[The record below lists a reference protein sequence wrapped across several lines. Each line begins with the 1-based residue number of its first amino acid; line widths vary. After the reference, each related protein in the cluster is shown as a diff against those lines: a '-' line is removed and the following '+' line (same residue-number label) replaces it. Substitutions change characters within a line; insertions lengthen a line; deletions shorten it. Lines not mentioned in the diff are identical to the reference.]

1 NEMIMIKQFLCKL
14 FSDQCQLISFRLDI
28 SNESRDGSIHRCL
41 SSSFYIFSNL
51 ISYQHQSYCVT
62 LRYLYIRINQIRF
75 LEDLIEHVPNLEKLS
90 VELDCSLGSF
100 ASWRKSNVEILK
112 QSKTN
117 WFNKI
122 QKLKYFSLKTFIYED
137 YEFIY
142 LKWLLNN
149 LNYIEKLQLHIKH
162 DILNER
168 ICHNIMKSLIDANF
182 IRQYC
187 LPDLIPNLI
196 YFNFYIYWKCQ
207 LSFNDIE
214 IIKNSFK
221 IHPFF
226 ISYQWTD
233 VTCLFDPIIECQHL
247 FSSFNNTV
255 QSYNSFINYSYIFN
269 WPPLYNIWYNLYPSL
284 YLFLE
289 RFNDYYRHV
298 SCIKV
303 YKNSIQDFNKTD
315 LLMSLEILSNMKEN
329 NRIDGLFRNVTKI
342 QFGTYFDRR
351 NRYNHLAIDQN
362 EIRAKILAY
371 LISMTVQLKY
381 LLVERFEWL
390 LHIVQYTS
398 DKLIINT
405 LNTVQY
411 AEFCLSSC
419 HYGCSEQVR
428 IGKNLV
434 PFLSTYMPHLQT
446 LHLWRPGDFPWTS
459 TKINI
464 ILLFAF

>member
-14 FSDQCQLISFRLDI
+14 FSGQCQLISFRLDI

-51 ISYQHQSYCVT
+51 IPYQHQSYCVT
-62 LRYLYIRINQIRF
+62 LRYLYVRINQIRF

-117 WFNKI
+117 WFNKL

-162 DILNER
+162 DSLKKKIY
-168 ICHNIMKSLIDANF
+168 HNIMKSLIDANF

-226 ISYQWTD
+226 ISYQWTN
-233 VTCLFDPIIECQHL
+233 VTCLFDSIISCQHL

-255 QSYNSFINYSYIFN
+255 QSSNSF
-269 WPPLYNIWYNLYPSL
+269 
-284 YLFLE
+284 
-289 RFNDYYRHV
+289 
-298 SCIKV
+298 
-303 YKNSIQDFNKTD
+303 
-315 LLMSLEILSNMKEN
+315 M
-329 NRIDGLFRNVTKI
+329 
-342 QFGTYFDRR
+342 
-351 NRYNHLAIDQN
+351 
-362 EIRAKILAY
+362 
-371 LISMTVQLKY
+371 
-381 LLVERFEWL
+381 
-390 LHIVQYTS
+390 
-398 DKLIINT
+398 
-405 LNTVQY
+405 
-411 AEFCLSSC
+411 
-419 HYGCSEQVR
+419 
-428 IGKNLV
+428 
-434 PFLSTYMPHLQT
+434 
-446 LHLWRPGDFPWTS
+446 
-459 TKINI
+459 
-464 ILLFAF
+464 